1 MTFKSLVQQIDAAAE
16 NWLPLKDP
24 RDENIA
30 AWAELHGWDVS
41 DMECQRLLVRQALL
55 NAAIRQT
62 VTGIEHSVFATPL
75 DLLGIEVPQPLADA
89 VYEAAQR
96 SQVALFNFWGELYS
110 ALIPQSQRRR
120 IGQFWTNEQIAEWMV
135 AWLLQP
141 HPRYLADIGCGA
153 GNFLLKAAQHLKK
166 TNGTTALYGCDIS
179 PLLLNVTQAAFLMRR
194 GACPELS
201 RRDAPSA
208 WPVLAAQNYLDAAL
222 PAEADAVICNPP
234 YTRHHHIAPVLKDAL
249 QAFFKMRLHID
260 VSRQGTLAF
269 YFLLKLI
276 AEMPDGAC
284 AAVIVPMEVLDAR
297 YGKAAR
303 RVLCQHTTLSAIIH
317 FSPQMNAFHK
327 VDVGASILL
336 FRKGYEKQNQVRHLT
351 LCALP
356 TGDELLSCLE
366 ANHPEKRDLPFGS
379 LVVQPQDDLIEVP
392 KWFSIATPELSN
404 GDWQNSGLVVPLK
417 ALAKVVRGIATGA
430 NEFFVLT
437 TQQVRQHSLESYVV
451 RTLHRNREIQDII
464 LDEARW
470 QALSEEGKCVWLL
483 YLNSEEVSGHPQL
496 RAYLEQ
502 GEARGYHRRSL
513 VQTRKKWYAMEQR
526 DVPAIFFTILTRGN
540 PRFILNRARVRPLN
554 MFSLIYPNRY
564 VTDADATE
572 ILWALLNS
580 NFSLSRL
587 HSVSRTYGGNTLKV
601 EPREL
606 DNLPVI
612 NPLALSEDTRQK
624 IRGWIADFCSHQQA
638 SVLIR
643 QIDELIEALLGT
655 AASSE
660 NRSSLPIQLRL
671 LEAREDYEPF
681 CT

>member
-1 MTFKSLVQQIDAAAE
+1 MTLKSLVRQIDAATE
-16 NWLPLKDP
+16 NWLPLKGQ
-24 RDENIA
+24 RDENIV
-30 AWAELHGWDVS
+30 AWAELHGWDAS
-41 DMECQRLLVRQALL
+41 DADCQRLLIRQALL
-55 NAAIRQT
+55 NATIRQT
-62 VTGIEHSVFATPL
+62 VTGIEYSAFATPL
-75 DLLGIEVPQPLADA
+75 DSLGIEAPQPLADA
-89 VYEAAQR
+89 IYETAQR
-96 SQVALFNFWGELYS
+96 SCMASFNFWGELYS

-141 HPRYLADIGCGA
+141 HPRYLADVGCGA
-153 GNFLLKAAQHLKK
+153 GNFLLKAAQYLGKMD
-166 TNGTTALYGCDIS
+166 GATALYGCDVS
-179 PLLLNVTQAAFLMRR
+179 PLLLNVTQAAFLTQQ
-194 GACPELS
+194 GNALP
-201 RRDAPSA
+201 A
-208 WPVLAAQNYLDAAL
+208 WPVLAVQNYLDAAL
-222 PAEADAVICNPP
+222 PAETDAVICNPP
-234 YTRHHHIAPVLKDAL
+234 YTRHHHIAPALKDAL

-276 AEMPDGAC
+276 AEMPDGARG
-284 AAVIVPMEVLDAR
+284 AVIVPMEVLDAR

-351 LCALP
+351 LHALP

-379 LVVQPQDDLIEVP
+379 LVVQPQDDLTEVP
-392 KWFSIATPELSN
+392 KWFSIATPEPSN
-404 GDWQNSGLVVPLK
+404 EDWQNSGLVVPLK

-430 NEFFVLT
+430 NEFFALP
-437 TQQVRQHSLESYVV
+437 TQQVRQHSLEPYVV
-451 RTLHRNREIQDII
+451 RTLHRNREVQDII

-470 QALSEEGKCVWLL
+470 QALSDEGKCVWLL
-483 YLNSEEVSGHPQL
+483 YLNNEDVSEHPQL

-540 PRFILNRARVRPLN
+540 PRFILNRAGVRPLN

-624 IRGWIADFCSHQQA
+624 IRGWIADFYRHQQA
-638 SVLIR
+638 SVLIS
-643 QIDELIEALLGT
+643 QIDELVEALFGT
-655 AASSE
+655 AASSA
-660 NRSSLPIQLRL
+660 NRSPLPIQLRL
-671 LEAREDYEPF
+671 LETGEDYE
-681 CT
+681 